1 MVRSPNGHLHMV
13 YESMD
18 RVWYEK
24 STDNGI
30 TWTLMNEGKPLS
42 NDVSK
47 YPSIDFY
54 GNDKI
59 MIAYNKVDQFK
70 IVVKVFNLN
79 NPTSSYESVVS
90 SFADVTDMSKPTIAN
105 STSGGIIIIWD
116 NNVIPGGLKYRH
128 GYLYSTYIYWY
139 NSPTTVPNTSH
150 ISTNASLAGCK
161 NYAHPLS
168 YWLAWTDNNQTIKVI
183 KIDVNPSTH
192 VVSFSQYHY
201 FSSSGYTYNREPSI
215 SVMSD
220 NNYRIAWIGEKTG
233 EKKVVTYFNNQYW
246 KFGWYPTSASISATD
261 DGRNIVAYSDNY
273 GSTNKFAH
281 IWWYQSYKNLNIL
294 GKQVQLSNGSTM
306 SNMYAESFQNT
317 TSPYS
322 FSTSSNLGSLSKT
335 GNNKI
340 YSGREVI
347 VSKDSIQY
355 YYLLGDVSV
364 DDNTI
369 EPIDTDKNPD
379 LSKVEKVNG
388 FLRTEAFKLNDNS
401 EFTFSVNY
409 GITDSLASLNDLSEK
424 EYVAFRVELVD
435 NSSNKIIGEYHKVV
449 FSLKEIIGNE
459 NETFK
464 IDTKG
469 IGDKEVY
476 LRVVVEENVK
486 GEIAIANVH
495 SEDGIF
501 AKKGNVQFVELSY
514 SDEKIISEYSLNQNY
529 PNPFNP
535 ITTISYQ
542 IPTDGF
548 VTLKVYDVLGKE
560 VASLINEQ
568 KTSGRY
574 DVQFDGSNLS
584 SGIYFYKIS
593 AGNYTDTK
601 KLMLMK

>member
-1 MVRSPNGHLHMV
+1 
-13 YESMD
+13 
-18 RVWYEK
+18 
-24 STDNGI
+24 
-30 TWTLMNEGKPLS
+30 
-42 NDVSK
+42 
-47 YPSIDFY
+47 
-54 GNDKI
+54 
-59 MIAYNKVDQFK
+59 
-70 IVVKVFNLN
+70 
-79 NPTSSYESVVS
+79 
-90 SFADVTDMSKPTIAN
+90 
-105 STSGGIIIIWD
+105 
-116 NNVIPGGLKYRH
+116 
-128 GYLYSTYIYWY
+128 LYSTYIYWY

-409 GITDSLASLNDLSEK
+409 GVTDSINALKNLSEK
-424 EYVAFRVELVD
+424 EYVAFRIELVD

-449 FSLKEIIGNE
+449 FSLKEIIGNGSE
-459 NETFK
+459 SFK

-476 LRVVVEENVK
+476 LRVVVEENIK
-486 GEIAIANVH
+486 GEIAIANLH
-495 SEDGIF
+495 SEEGIF
-501 AKKGNVQFVELSY
+501 AKKGNIQFVELSY
-514 SDEKIISEYSLNQNY
+514 SDENVISNYSLSQNY

-535 ITTISYQ
+535 VTTISYQ
-542 IPTDGF
+542 IPADGF
-548 VTLKVYDVLGKE
+548 VTLKVYDILGKE
-560 VASLINEQ
+560 VASLVNEQ

-574 DVQFDGSNLS
+574 NVQFDGSSLS

-593 AGNYTDTK
+593 SEGYVETK